1 MDILKLSS
9 EKKQSLTNILFV
21 TVGNILAAAGIN
33 LIITPMH
40 LYNGGFTGIA
50 QIIRTL
56 LVDFAHVPMPAGVDL
71 LGVIYYAINVPL
83 FILAYKV
90 LGKRFCITSMLSIG
104 ELSLAMT
111 FIPVAQEPLFNNYLA
126 ACLVGGTVAGVG
138 AGLVMRGGTSGGGQD
153 IIGMAMAKLKPNAKV
168 GRIGII
174 INFFIYLAC
183 FWIYNIEI
191 VIYSF
196 IYSTVIN
203 LAIDRVFVQ
212 NINMQAMIFTK
223 KDGISDIVMHELKRG
238 VTRWEGEGAYTN
250 EKTNVL
256 VVMISKYERERLLEM
271 VHRVDPNA
279 FVMINEG
286 TSVYGNFQKKLT
298 SEENKIQ

>member
-1 MDILKLSS
+1 MNLTL
-9 EKKQSLTNILFV
+9 EKKQQLENIAYV
-21 TVGNILAAAGIN
+21 TIGNILAAGAIN

-56 LVDFAHVPMPAGVDL
+56 LVDIIGVPAIPGVDY
-71 LGVIYYAINVPL
+71 LGIVYYAINVPL
-83 FILAYKV
+83 FILGYKV
-90 LGKRFCITSMLSIG
+90 LGKRYCITSMFSIG
-104 ELSLAMT
+104 ELSLAMSL
-111 FIPVAQEPLFNNYLA
+111 IPVATEPLFNNYLA
-126 ACLVGGTVAGVG
+126 ACLVGGVIAGIG
-138 AGLVMRGGTSGGGQD
+138 AGFVMRGGTSGGGQD

-168 GRIGII
+168 GTVGII
-174 INFFIYLAC
+174 INFFVYLAC
-183 FWIYNIEI
+183 FLIYDIEI

-196 IYSTVIN
+196 IYSTIIN

-223 KDGISDIVMHELKRG
+223 KEGISNLIMTELKRG

-250 EKTNVL
+250 ETTHVL
-256 VVMISKYERERLLEM
+256 VVMISKYERGRLLEL
-271 VHRVDPNA
+271 VHSVDPNA

-286 TSVYGNFQKKLT
+286 TSVYGNFSKRLT
-298 SEENKIQ
+298 SEENIHPKY